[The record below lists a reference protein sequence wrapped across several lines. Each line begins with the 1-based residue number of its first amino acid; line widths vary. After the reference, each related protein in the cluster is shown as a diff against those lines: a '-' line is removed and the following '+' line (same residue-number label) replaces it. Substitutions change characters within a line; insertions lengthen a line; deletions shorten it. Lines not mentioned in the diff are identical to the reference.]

1 MMSNRTNEG
10 SRDDEMFC
18 EGDEVVLA
26 EGTYQ
31 GTRGTFVSLRA
42 DPRWADIK
50 ERNGAIREHPV
61 EWLAH
66 AHALPAIRLP
76 AAIAGHQS

>member
-1 MMSNRTNEG
+1 MNNRMNDEAR
-10 SRDDEMFC
+10 RDDVFR
-18 EGDEVVLA
+18 EGDEVILA

-31 GTRGTFVSLRA
+31 GTRGTFLCLRA

-50 ERNGAIREHPV
+50 ERNGVVREHPV

-66 AHALPAIRLP
+66 AHALPAIRL
-76 AAIAGHQS
+76 AGATGGPQS